1 MLQDLSAQGDNPILS
16 TVASSLLEGDVV
28 DMGAVANLRF
38 SIQFQD
44 CVARAPPLVQACL
57 DSQDAD
63 ADSREQTAT
72 QLITLLG
79 RMVQL
84 VRSCPEVLQVGHN
97 QVLFDHVKSAA
108 MAVMHDV
115 GPIDGES
122 GDSDNA
128 SAAEM
133 P

>member
-16 TVASSLLEGDVV
+16 TVASSLLEGDV
-28 DMGAVANLRF
+28 DMGAVANLRS

-44 CVARAPPLVQACL
+44 CVARAHPLVQACL

-63 ADSREQTAT
+63 SREQTAI

-84 VRSCPEVLQVGHN
+84 VRACPEVLQVGRN
-97 QVLFDHVKSAA
+97 QVLFDHVKNAA

-115 GPIDGES
+115 GPIDGDP